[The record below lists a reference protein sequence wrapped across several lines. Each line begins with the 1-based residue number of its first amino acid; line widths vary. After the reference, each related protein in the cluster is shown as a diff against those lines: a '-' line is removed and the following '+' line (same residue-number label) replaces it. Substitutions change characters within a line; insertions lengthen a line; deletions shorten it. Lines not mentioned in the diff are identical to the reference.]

1 MFWNVYTYMIEQ
13 WERDVCVISEP
24 GRVGIESED
33 GSVEGVGEVDKQF
46 WQI

>member
-24 GRVGIESED
+24 GRVGIESE
-33 GSVEGVGEVDKQF
+33 EGVWEVHKQF
-46 WQI
+46 RQI